1 MNPREP
7 HTTHEAAK
15 HGEHQSARPVSTVP
29 QPGDLI
35 LVERSDWYALRDGE
49 LLRVCENAGWVTPG
63 RDIFVAPRHQV
74 RTFWGPDFGPP
85 DGLKP
90 IHMSTSG
97 GPFKSI
103 TLSLIAPLE
112 RSECQLDVFWRW
124 LDRPRAAG
132 GVEYQQEVTVWKLD
146 WLPDAGTYLSDDEE
160 AGR

>member
-7 HTTHEAAK
+7 HTTSEEAR
-15 HGEHQSARPVSTVP
+15 HGEQRSSLPVSTVP

-35 LVERSDWYALRDGE
+35 LVERSEWYALRNGE
-49 LLRVCENAGWVTPG
+49 RLRVCENAGWVTPG

-74 RTFWGPDFGPP
+74 RTFWGPP
-85 DGLKP
+85 DGQKP

-112 RSECQLDVFWRW
+112 RSGRQLDVFWRW
-124 LDRPRAAG
+124 MDRPRAGG
-132 GVEYQQEVTVWKLD
+132 GVEYQQEVTVWKLA
-146 WLPDAGTYLSDDEE
+146 WLPDAGTYLSTAEE

>member
-1 MNPREP
+1 MNPTEP
-7 HTTHEAAK
+7 HTTTEEAQ
-15 HGEHQSARPVSTVP
+15 HGEQHSAPPVSPVP

-35 LVERSDWYALRDGE
+35 LVERSEWYALRDGE

-74 RTFWGPDFGPP
+74 RTFWGPDYGPP

-112 RSECQLDVFWRW
+112 RIGTRVDSFWRW
-124 LDRPRAAG
+124 QDRPRAAG
-132 GVEYQQEVTVWKLD
+132 GVEYEQEVTVWKLAC
-146 WLPDAGTYLSDDEE
+146 LPDTETFLSSDEE